1 MSLIEYGTSVIG
13 GEESIVTGFVSP
25 PGASTAPEAPA
36 LGSAGSLSG
45 RSAAMRAVLSQVYR
59 VAPTNATVL
68 LTGESG
74 TGKEVAAQAIHFNS
88 SRADRP
94 FVPVNC
100 GAISPQL
107 IESELF
113 GHEKGSFTGAMRSHR
128 GVFEQ
133 ADGGTLFLDE
143 VTEMPVELQVKLLR
157 VLESRRFVRVGGDQ
171 ERETDVRIIAA
182 SNRCLEEEVASG
194 KLRSDLLYRLQ
205 VFPIEIPAL
214 RARRED
220 ISDLARYFLDEFN
233 AADGEH
239 KRFTEDALAALEDHR
254 WPGNIRELRNVV
266 QRAYI
271 MADRVITRAE
281 LPPDVTHPADR
292 VRRHSQIITVEV
304 GASVAEVE
312 RNLIFATLEQC
323 GGRKEKAA
331 NILGVS
337 LKTLYNRLR
346 QYEQADGI
354 QPGSCNA
361 EEA

>member
-1 MSLIEYGTSVIG
+1 MSLIEYGRSVVG
-13 GEESIVTGFVSP
+13 GEESITTGFVSP
-25 PGASTAPEAPA
+25 PGANTPPEPPD

-45 RSAAMRAVLSQVYR
+45 RSAAMKTVLSQVYR

-74 TGKEVAAQAIHFNS
+74 TGKEVAAQAIHINS
-88 SRADRP
+88 SRAGRP

-113 GHEKGSFTGAMRSHR
+113 GHEKGSFTGALRSHR

-157 VLESRRFVRVGGDQ
+157 VLETRRFVRVGGDQ

-182 SNRCLEEEVASG
+182 SNRCLEDEVASG

-214 RARRED
+214 RERRED
-220 ISDLARYFLDEFN
+220 IVDLARFFLGEFN
-233 AADGEH
+233 EFDGEQ
-239 KRFTEDALAALEDHR
+239 KRFTEDALAALEEHR

-266 QRAYI
+266 QRSYI

-281 LPPDVTHPADR
+281 LPQDVIHPADR
-292 VRRHSQIITVEV
+292 VRRHRRTLTVEV

-312 RNLIFATLEQC
+312 RNLIVATLEQC

-337 LKTLYNRLR
+337 LKTLYNRLK
-346 QYEQADGI
+346 QYEQADGS
-354 QPGSCNA
+354 QPGTRKA